1 MLCAVSNAWMQL
13 LPYAVAAMS
22 LGVVVEALA
31 RLSSAW
37 RYRHVG
43 FVLVNLLVMYGVIQ
57 GSLAASVSRR
67 GLLVAAGF
75 GAMAGLLYEII
86 NLRWLHWWSF
96 PNQRMIVVRGHFA
109 ILAVLTVL
117 WGLVPPIA
125 WALRV
130 GWPGD
135 RQTRTLQER
144 FDLLVDS
151 EQHLLEKLRIVQERQ
166 DVLESRLRAV
176 RAKKRLIED
185 KLTVRSPADN
195 PE

>member
-1 MLCAVSNAWMQL
+1 MQL
-13 LPYAVAAMS
+13 IPYALAAMFV
-22 LGVVVEALA
+22 GMVAEALA
-31 RLSSAW
+31 RLSNAW
-37 RYRHVG
+37 RYRRRG
-43 FVLVNLLVMYGVIQ
+43 FVVVNLLVMYGVIQ

-67 GLLVAAGF
+67 GILVAAGL

-96 PNQRMIVVRGHFA
+96 PGQRMVVVRGHLA

-130 GWPGD
+130 AWPGD
-135 RQTRTLQER
+135 RQVRTLQER
-144 FDLLVDS
+144 FDILVDS

-166 DVLESRLRAV
+166 DVLETRLQAV

-185 KLTVRSPADN
+185 KLTVRDPAEN
-195 PE
+195 SE